1 MNLRLTRVLMILV
14 VALAAATGFWL
25 AHRLDHS
32 APQLTSGTWL
42 PQPRSIGEFSLID
55 QNNAQFTAARL
66 QGAPTLVYF
75 GYTRCPDVCPV
86 TLLQLAQVVK
96 TGVVPGLR
104 VLFITVDPARDTPA
118 QLAQYVHAFDPDFI
132 GVTGTAAMVQTL
144 AHRFGVAFLRVDLP
158 GGDYSLDH
166 SSTIFLM
173 DSRGRNVAVFTAPY
187 DVKSLTADLRRAAGD
202 L

>member
-1 MNLRLTRVLMILV
+1 MKLRLTHVVMILV

-25 AHRLDHS
+25 AHRLDHA
-32 APQLTSGTWL
+32 APKLANGTWL
-42 PQPRSIGEFSLID
+42 PQPRNVGEFSLID
-55 QNNAQFTAARL
+55 QNNAPFTAARL
-66 QGAPTLVYF
+66 KGAPTLVYF
-75 GYTRCPDVCPV
+75 GYTHCPDVCPI

-104 VLFITVDPARDTPA
+104 VAFITVDPARDTPT

-132 GVTGTAAMVQTL
+132 GLTGSAAMVQTV

-158 GGDYSLDH
+158 GGDYSMDH

-173 DSRGRNVAVFTAPY
+173 DGRGRNVAVFTAPY